1 MKVQVKEGFIL
12 ISARLECGD
21 LVKLKFIGYTKA
33 EALKSFKTQFNKIQ
47 NFN

>member
-21 LVKLKFIGYTKA
+21 IVKLKFIGYTKA
-33 EALKSFKTQFNKIQ
+33 QAIKRFKYNLSLIL
-47 NFN
+47 NFK